1 MVLTMVRI
9 AASKDAWG
17 YLMSTVQEEA
27 MEVTGNTRASY
38 YVNQG
43 TPNGMWLGNGALALG
58 LDVRKSVT
66 EQQLSA
72 LFGQGAHPDDP
83 TRLLGRK
90 FTTQATLSERVE
102 ERVQALDPDLPP
114 EVHAE
119 RVDMIVEEEGARQS
133 TTSVSGFELVFSPPK
148 SVSSWW
154 AMADPALK
162 DQIRDAH
169 HAALCETIKKLE
181 RDVARTRTGD
191 GGVAQ
196 LDVQGVTA
204 AAFDHYDN
212 REGDPQLHTHV
223 LVSNRVQGID
233 GKWRTLDSRFG
244 LSPAMV
250 SLSMYYDTVL
260 MDTLSMQFGVE
271 WTVQEIAEHPER
283 FRQWLIDTNQ
293 ADSQAAR
300 ARFATDEL
308 GISLKN
314 LKWQIAG
321 VPQELNDLFSARSKQ
336 LVAKKDEYIERF
348 EAERG
353 RRPNTRELME
363 MRKSA
368 ARHTRKAKRSLSL
381 RNLTQTWRAKAATIV
396 GDTFLFAERIQKAG
410 QENLETVTLWSFRH
424 DDVPPEALD
433 EAAQDV
439 RGYLARERSTW
450 GIRNAEAYA
459 ARVIAPWRFRSADDR
474 DQAIKAVT
482 ERVLAETIA
491 LTPPSFLTTPNLWHT
506 KDGDD
511 AFHPR
516 TRTLYTTREVWLA
529 EERLI
534 ESVTDTAASTVPED
548 TLHELLFSPVGEER
562 RVLSAD
568 QATAVEKIAR
578 SGRRVDVLVGPA
590 GAGKTTSLL
599 KLRQMWEE
607 TYGEGSVRGLA
618 PTARAAEVLAES
630 LGIETENTA
639 KWIVETT
646 RATPRKEPEGTFE
659 FELKE
664 GDLLIIDEASIAGT
678 MALDTLRAQAT
689 AAGAKLLLVGDW
701 AQLAAVD
708 AGGAFGLI
716 TEQIGDPPELVNLH
730 RFKAG
735 WEGAASKLLRLGN
748 TGALEAY
755 IENDRIEWGF
765 SETLLDHVI
774 DQWKE
779 DTTAGL
785 DSLLIATTN
794 EMVQQLNETA
804 QSWLIETGVVNTE
817 EGMELKHGAVH
828 PGDKIVTRKN
838 NRTLFTTADRWVKN
852 NDEWT
857 VLQVLDGALLVGSGT
872 ETVILPGSYV
882 AEHVQL
888 AYATTA
894 HRSQGRTVDTAHTLV
909 DSSAARESFYVAM
922 TRGKQSNKAYVL
934 IDPPESLEG
943 IADATPER
951 SWREVLEGVISQR
964 GGDLSAHET
973 VTEEAERV
981 GSIHQL
987 AAEYTTISSS
997 VIEDTYLPVLLEAG
1011 FSREALETSESTGP
1025 LLMALQDTHLRG
1037 YDPAATLE
1045 AVYRERELESG
1056 DDPLAVLHY
1065 RLSKR
1070 LERIPEPENASVL
1083 GVVRR
1088 SPTPADERTRDALME
1103 REHAI
1108 QVRAELV
1115 LDRAL
1120 ENSEPWTEHLG
1131 TPILGR
1137 EAEWRRAAVRIAA
1150 YRDLHQITSDSL
1162 YGAQTGISH
1171 NRWTQMQQAQR
1182 EWTAYQTTPAPLLTP
1197 QNAL

>member
-9 AASKDAWG
+9 AATKDAWG
-17 YLMSTVQEEA
+17 YLMSTVQEEGL
-27 MEVTGNTRASY
+27 EVTGNTRASY

-43 TPNGMWLGNGALALG
+43 TPHGRWLGMGALALG
-58 LDVRKSVT
+58 LDVSQPVT
-66 EQQLSA
+66 EVQLAA
-72 LFGQGAHPDDP
+72 LFGKGSHPDDP
-83 TRLLGRK
+83 SLTLGQP
-90 FTTQATLSERVE
+90 FAAQTALSERIE
-102 ERVQALDPDLPP
+102 ERVKVLDPDLSP
-114 EVHAE
+114 ELHAA
-119 RVDMIVEEEGARQS
+119 RVDAIVEEEAAKK
-133 TTSVSGFELVFSPPK
+133 TVTSVSGFEMVFSPPK

-154 AMADPALK
+154 SMADPALK

-169 HAALCETIKKLE
+169 HEAMCETIKKLE

-196 LDVQGVTA
+196 LEVQGVA
-204 AAFDHYDN
+204 AASFDHYDN

-223 LVSNRVQGID
+223 LVSNRVQGVD
-233 GKWRTLDSRFG
+233 GKWRTLDSRYG

-260 MDTLSMQFGVE
+260 MDTLSMRFGVE

-308 GISLKN
+308 GVNLKN

-321 VPQELNDLFSARSKQ
+321 VPQELNDLFSARSGQ
-336 LVAKKDEYIERF
+336 VVAKKDEYVAQF

-353 RRPNTRELME
+353 RRPNAREVIR
-363 MRKSA
+363 MRESA

-410 QENLETVTLWSFRH
+410 QENLETVTLWSYRH
-424 DDVPPEALD
+424 DDVPPDALD

-439 RGYLARERSTW
+439 RGYLARDRSTW

-474 DQAIKAVT
+474 DQTIKAVT
-482 ERVLAETIA
+482 DRVLAEAIA
-491 LTPPSFLTTPNLWHT
+491 LTPPARFTVPNRWT
-506 KDGDD
+506 NRDGEDS
-511 AFHPR
+511 FHPR
-516 TRTLYTTREVWLA
+516 TRALYTTREVWLA

-534 ESVTDTAASTVPED
+534 ASVSDTTASTVPDE
-548 TLHELLFSPVGEER
+548 TLHDLLLTPVGEDA
-562 RVLSAD
+562 RVLSDD
-568 QATAVEKIAR
+568 QATAVEQIAR

-599 KLRQMWEE
+599 KLREMWEA
-607 TYGEGSVRGLA
+607 TYGAGSVRGLA

-630 LGIETENTA
+630 LAIETENTA

-646 RATPRKEPEGTFE
+646 RTIPRKEPGGTFD
-659 FELKE
+659 FALKE

-730 RFKAG
+730 RFKAD

-748 TGALEAY
+748 TGALDAY

-765 SETLLDHVI
+765 SDTLLDHVI

-785 DSLLIATTN
+785 DSLLIAPTN

-804 QSWLIETGVVNTE
+804 QSWLIETGFVNTE
-817 EGMELKHGAVH
+817 DGIQLKHGAAH

-882 AEHVQL
+882 ANHVQL

-909 DSSAARESFYVAM
+909 DNSAARESFYVAM

-987 AAEYTTISSS
+987 AAEYSTISST

-1011 FSREALETSESTGP
+1011 FSRETLETSASTGP
-1025 LLMALQDTHLRG
+1025 LLMALQDTHLRR

-1070 LERIPEPENASVL
+1070 IESIPEPDSASVL

-1088 SPTPADERTRDALME
+1088 SPTPADDRTRDALME

-1115 LDRAL
+1115 LDQAL
-1120 ENSEPWTEHLG
+1120 ETGEAWTEHLG
-1131 TPILGR
+1131 TPIHGR

-1171 NRWTQMQQAQR
+1171 NRWTQMQSTKH
-1182 EWTAYQTTPAPLLTP
+1182 EWAALQNASTPSPAP
-1197 QNAL
+1197 QVAF